1 MEKKTKGALA
11 VTAGL
16 AAVVALSPIAL
27 PIASAYA
34 EEGSAAA
41 DSVSAQG
48 AGTPEDKS
56 ALGWHHGSW
65 DNSHLYVDLVFPWGL
80 CDRCGAPY
88 WDGFGP
94 GCGDDQEPEQQQ
106 GFITFQCTDPKTGAS
121 TMQDVEGPIVENKMT
136 ISEVPDPVVFDG
148 YDFVG
153 WSVCGGEPVSEDQLM
168 GMEVSPYIVI
178 EAVYKPSKSEP
189 VVETHMV
196 TFDDQIAETE
206 NVVVE
211 VNDGDS
217 VDEPTVDPTCEG
229 YSFEGWYTEPECLTP
244 YDFTSAVTSD
254 ITLYA
259 KWVEDGGSTVGPD
272 TPPENP
278 DADQGD
284 SSADQENPGAD
295 HEGPDSGTQATDVT
309 PGDDASSEGDALPET
324 GDATVAVSGIAAL
337 GVTTAGLGVLLRR
350 RR

>member
-27 PIASAYA
+27 PLASAYA

-121 TMQDVEGPIVENKMT
+121 TMQDAEGPIVENKMT
-136 ISEVPDPVVFDG
+136 ISEVPG
-148 YDFVG
+148 
-153 WSVCGGEPVSEDQLM
+153 
-168 GMEVSPYIVI
+168 PYIVI
-178 EAVYKPSKSEP
+178 EAGYKPSKSEP